1 MSTKPTIDSFKQFR
15 EVVYSFRVSRIIFS
29 ALDLDLFNVMGHR
42 EWSIPQLA
50 KRLNVSTRG
59 VSILCRNLASIGL
72 LVPALGRYRTS
83 AIVKRYLQKESND
96 YRGDYISLMHRQ
108 WQEWSRLTEVVKT
121 GVPFDSQEP
130 DSPEYRQSFTW
141 AMHHRSQEPAQQVAS
156 QISLKSART
165 FLDLGGGPGT
175 YALAFLQKNPKL
187 QATVMD
193 RPAALEVAK
202 TLSQQSSLESRFS
215 VQSGNFID
223 DKIAGKYDIVW
234 YSNVL
239 HIYSPAENL
248 KVFRKIKRA
257 LKSGGRLIIQDT
269 FLENPKGLRPLETNL
284 FAVSMLLYTDS
295 GNTYHIQE
303 VRAWLQKAGLARTR
317 LIKLKKGTGD
327 WEGQLL
333 EARLPVST
341 SVPRKVSRRSI

>member
-1 MSTKPTIDSFKQFR
+1 MPTKPTIESFKQFR
-15 EVVYSFRVSRIIFS
+15 EIVYSFRVSRIIFS

-42 EWSIPQLA
+42 EWAIPQLA
-50 KRLNVSTRG
+50 KRLKVSTRG
-59 VSILCRNLASIGL
+59 LHILCRNLASVGL

-83 AIVKRYLQKESND
+83 AIVKRYLQKESSE
-96 YRGDYISLMHRQ
+96 YRGDYVRLMHRQ
-108 WQEWSRLTEVVKT
+108 WDEWSRLTDVVQT

-130 DSPEYRQSFTW
+130 ETPEYRESFTW
-141 AMHHRSQEPAQQVAS
+141 AMHHRSQEPAEQVAS
-156 QISLKSART
+156 QLSLKSARS
-165 FLDLGGGPGT
+165 FLDVGGGPGT
-175 YALAFLQKNPKL
+175 YALAFLHKNPKL

-202 TLSQQSSLESRFS
+202 VLATQSSLESRLS
-215 VQSGNFID
+215 YQTGDFIN
-223 DKIAGKYDIVW
+223 DKIPGKYDIIW

-257 LKSGGRLIIQDT
+257 LNPGGRLLIQDT

-284 FAVSMLLYTDS
+284 FAVSMLLYTDT
-295 GNTYHIQE
+295 GNTYPIQD
-303 VRAWLQKAGLARTR
+303 VRAWLQKAGLSRTR

-327 WEGQLL
+327 WEGQIL
-333 EARLPVST
+333 EARLPVPT
-341 SVPRKVSRRSI
+341 SVPRRIAPRSI